1 VERLIGAA
9 MVSYRLGVDVGG
21 TNTDLVLY
29 NEASGE
35 QLVEKLPSTPSNPAI
50 AILKGVDQL
59 IARGVSPHEIA
70 FFAHGTTVTTN
81 ALLELK
87 GARIGLFITDGYTGV
102 IDVQTQTRGGNMFDY
117 TFQRPTSLVSPDL
130 IREIRGRVDL
140 RGREITPLDTE
151 AVRAGVQELAVA
163 GIRSFAICYIFSFMN
178 PAHER
183 STAEIIRSVVPDAT
197 ISLSSSVMPRIRE
210 WPRFSTTLL
219 NAYLEPILIRY
230 IDELST
236 GLDKLGVQQPQRFL
250 MQSNGGVMPFTAGHG
265 NAVHTLLSGPAAG
278 VQGSC
283 HLIARDKFANLVSM
297 DIGGTSCD
305 IAFIEGATPHEI
317 TEWTIAGRQVDV
329 PCLDIVTIAA
339 GGGTIARVDRG
350 GFLVVGPESAGA
362 LPGPACFGRGGTQP
376 TVTDAYIVCGFL
388 NEGGFLGGAQKVDAA
403 AAHRAIETYL
413 AKPLEL
419 TVVQAATGI
428 FRIINARIADEIRFQ
443 AAKKGIDLATFTLVA
458 FGGAGPLHAA
468 AVAEE
473 LGIQKYLVPFSPGA
487 FSAVGLLCS
496 DIIHDFLRSD
506 LADVSLLTPE
516 AIERHFAAL
525 RDEAAA
531 ALRGEKLNLEDCIF
545 LRELDMRYAG
555 QGYELRVGIDHLTR
569 GGSLDLAA
577 LREAFHAL
585 HYQQHG
591 HSARDAAV
599 EIVSY
604 CLRAKVKTNKISMQ
618 ANAQTPVASS
628 FEGVEPGRDVR
639 FGSDDAIRTPV
650 IPRSELVRTGACTGP
665 AIVVQFDT
673 TTVIPRGWTAR
684 ADATGNMIVERN
696 GRD

>member
-1 VERLIGAA
+1 

-59 IARGVSPHEIA
+59 IARGVSPHEIG

-87 GARIGLFITDGYTGV
+87 GVRLGLFITGGYTGV

-117 TFQRPTSLVSPDL
+117 AFQRPTSLVAPEL
-130 IREIRGRVDL
+130 IREIHGRIDFRGC
-140 RGREITPLDTE
+140 EITPLDTE
-151 AVRAGVQELAVA
+151 AVRMGVQELAAA
-163 GIRSFAICYIFSFMN
+163 GIRSFAVCYIFSFRN

-183 STAEIIRSVVPDAT
+183 VTAEIIRSVVPDAT
-197 ISLSSSVMPRIRE
+197 VSLSSSVMPRIRE

-230 IDELST
+230 IDDLSK
-236 GLDKLGVQQPQRFL
+236 GLDKIGVQQPQRFL
-250 MQSNGGVMPFTAGHG
+250 MQSNGGVMPFTAGRG

-283 HLIARDKFANLVSM
+283 HLIARGKFANLITM

-305 IAFIEGATPHEI
+305 IAFIENATPHEV
-317 TEWTIAGRQVDV
+317 TQWTIEGRQVDV
-329 PCLDIVTIAA
+329 PCLEIVTIPA
-339 GGGTIARVDRG
+339 GGGTIGRVDRG

-362 LPGPACFGRGGTQP
+362 VPGPACFGHGGTLP

-388 NEGGFLGGAQKVDAA
+388 NEGSFLGGAQQIEAA
-403 AAHRAIETYL
+403 AAHRAIETHL
-413 AKPLEL
+413 ARPLGL
-419 TVVQAATGI
+419 TVAQAARGM

-443 AAKKGIDLATFTLVA
+443 AAKKGADLATFTLVA
-458 FGGAGPLHAA
+458 FGGAGPVHAA

-496 DIIHDFLRSD
+496 DVIHDFLSSD
-506 LADVSLLTPE
+506 LADLSVLTPD
-516 AIERHFAAL
+516 AIEHHFTAL
-525 RDEAAA
+525 RDEAVT
-531 ALRGEKLNLEDCIF
+531 ALLAERLRLADCAF
-545 LRELDMRYAG
+545 SHELDMRYAG
-555 QGYELRVGIDHLTR
+555 QGYELRVGIDHLR
-569 GGSLDLAA
+569 GSENLDLGA
-577 LREAFHAL
+577 LREAFHGL
-585 HYQQHG
+585 HHRQHG
-591 HSARDAAV
+591 HSARDAEV
-599 EIVSY
+599 QIVSY
-604 CLRAKVKTNKISMQ
+604 RLRARVKTNKIGLQ
-618 ANAQTPVASS
+618 AHAQATPNPA
-628 FEGVEPGRDVR
+628 FEGLGRERDVL
-639 FGSDDAIRTPV
+639 FGSDDATRTPV
-650 IPRSELVRTGACTGP
+650 MPRSELIRTGACSGP
-665 AIVVQFDT
+665 AIVVQFDA

-684 ADATGNMIVERN
+684 AEATGNMIVERST
-696 GRD
+696 RD